1 MRKILWGLIAAVVVV
16 VGLFLN
22 YTLPSHMVVRL
33 VGAPTQRIDMGEN
46 AWFFA
51 APDVGTNGVNAAG
64 SGRDIKFIQAIRPN
78 GRPFVFRN
86 EDTGWGWPPYFKVDS
101 FDLQTKAS
109 SLISTQENPKWVM
122 VTYYGWRSQFLTIFP
137 NALGLRPVDSPD
149 ATVFPWVTSIVL
161 GALAIVLLFIRRSWI
176 RFRRRR
182 IDPMIDEVSDV
193 LDEADDRA
201 RGLWRRLFGR

>member
-1 MRKILWGLIAAVVVV
+1 MRKILWGLIAVVVLLAV
-16 VGLFLN
+16 LFLN
-22 YTLPSHMVVRL
+22 YTLPSHMVVR
-33 VGAPTQRIDMGEN
+33 VVAANTQRIDMGEN

-64 SGRDIKFIQAIRPN
+64 TGRDIKFIQTIRPN

-101 FDLQTKAS
+101 FDLQTEAS
-109 SLISTQENPKWVM
+109 NLISQQDKPKWVM

-137 NALGLRPVDSPD
+137 NAIALRAVDSPD
-149 ATVFPWVTSIVL
+149 ATAFPWVTTIVL
-161 GALAIVLLFIRRSWI
+161 VLLAILLLFIRRSWI

-182 IDPMIDEVSDV
+182 IDPMVDEVSDV
-193 LDEADDRA
+193 LEDADDRA
-201 RGLWRRLFGR
+201 RGLWHRLFGR